1 MLMFKIIVVLL
12 LVFYLVNIS
21 FTDVKYDLNNRKQ
34 ELSKLHTNLLN
45 KKVTIYNYLLK
56 EMQMIMHMLIR

>member
-1 MLMFKIIVVLL
+1 MLMFKIKIIVVLL

-34 ELSKLHTNLLN
+34 ELNQLYTNLLN
-45 KKVTIYNYLLK
+45 KKAEKDKLLK
-56 EMQMIMHMLIR
+56 EEKK